1 MAEKALGGSETLGRF
16 KKLTKEDIVNILKIQ
31 NNEEV
36 GEMLLEK
43 ERLEVIEYGK
53 RMITEGLTKGTGGN
67 ISVFNKEQGLMAI
80 TPSGIDYM
88 KIQPEDIV
96 FLMFNRKNF

>member
-1 MAEKALGGSETLGRF
+1 
-16 KKLTKEDIVNILKIQ
+16 
-31 NNEEV
+31 
-36 GEMLLEK
+36 MLLEK

-80 TPSGIDYM
+80 TPSGID
-88 KIQPEDIV
+88 
-96 FLMFNRKNF
+96 L

>member
-1 MAEKALGGSETLGRF
+1 
-16 KKLTKEDIVNILKIQ
+16 
-31 NNEEV
+31 
-36 GEMLLEK
+36 MLLEK

-96 FLMFNRKNF
+96 ILDV